1 MEFVVLLHVAEPS
14 LAKLHLCILRTHR
27 STQSNEGI
35 PCTSH
40 LQGPCRARYLEI
52 WKSGT
57 WKSGILD
64 LKNGKNQ
71 ILKIKIRVAQN
82 VGKVWINGKNPS
94 PIGDVLNNF
103 HGQENYR
110 TRCVCLFSLVGQSW
124 MIFQAR
130 LSRGL
135 HQFGRPSSEVS

>member
-1 MEFVVLLHVAEPS
+1 MRNPIEEEEAETDP
-14 LAKLHLCILRTHR
+14 
-27 STQSNEGI
+27 
-35 PCTSH
+35 
-40 LQGPCRARYLEI
+40 LQVEQA
-52 WKSGT
+52 
-57 WKSGILD
+57 D
-64 LKNGKNQ
+64 LQ
-71 ILKIKIRVAQN
+71 EERRPF
-82 VGKVWINGKNPS
+82 GKVWINGKNPS

>member
-1 MEFVVLLHVAEPS
+1 MRNPIEDEEEEAETDPVQVEQ
-14 LAKLHLCILRTHR
+14 AD
-27 STQSNEGI
+27 
-35 PCTSH
+35 
-40 LQGPCRARYLEI
+40 LQEERRPFR
-52 WKSGT
+52 
-57 WKSGILD
+57 
-64 LKNGKNQ
+64 
-71 ILKIKIRVAQN
+71 
-82 VGKVWINGKNPS
+82 KVWINGKNPS
-94 PIGDVLNNF
+94 PIGDVLNNL

>member
-1 MEFVVLLHVAEPS
+1 MLKIHFFGFFRPTQKLDPDGPKWGQEDFLPTKAN
-14 LAKLHLCILRTHR
+14 LAKVAGFRLLLGLRMRNPIEEEEAETD
-27 STQSNEGI
+27 
-35 PCTSH
+35 P
-40 LQGPCRARYLEI
+40 LQVEQA
-52 WKSGT
+52 
-57 WKSGILD
+57 D
-64 LKNGKNQ
+64 LQ
-71 ILKIKIRVAQN
+71 EERRPF
-82 VGKVWINGKNPS
+82 GKVWINGKNPS

-103 HGQENYR
+103 HGQEHYK